1 MARSTL
7 TPDQERRNAYAAANM
22 LPLPFDDNRPVNILD
37 LPRSEF
43 MAMLPEIQQSGGD
56 VDMMLREYNRRNSIF
71 APIMDAADRS
81 SQEMTEAGRR
91 PVAGT
96 MGLLSRNIEGD
107 LGLRPEP
114 MAALTGLLGGTAGAV
129 DQTLNATVGRVPAA
143 DVDAAALT
151 GAGLAMGGG
160 GLLSRPAGSI
170 GMGGRVA
177 APDLN
182 VARKDASSIFGAGTE
197 RVRYT
202 DPNSGGTMEVVVR
215 PDGSA
220 SVLELEVPEGF
231 RGQGIGQALQSRVMQ
246 DFPVMGGQVSSRAA
260 ATTAY
265 RLGRRPYGRPDATI
279 EDVFRAIDEDSSVN
293 LITPA
298 AQPRPVSPAQ
308 EVAALLR
315 SGRAADVTDEMMA
328 RVDPQ
333 EMFALYQRGE
343 TGMDLPMDEASR
355 MRRAIQQ
362 GFDVNDEMYRGDA
375 PRLAFQTGQGQRDQ
389 IGVTMS
395 SSPDVAASYI
405 PARGDGGIY
414 PIFSRG
420 QSDAII
426 DAQGRNWNVIDRNAR
441 VGFQGD
447 DSLLRD
453 YIPDSYFEP
462 YDVMSGTD
470 FLDTN
475 DLSRMF
481 QGYGADRVRFNDL
494 VDRGGSAKYYGP
506 ESSMPSDVMM
516 VSNPA
521 NVRSR
526 FARFDSR
533 LSNLSNLNAANV
545 SPLAGLLAT
554 GAGQAEMERLRP
566 LLGLLAER

>member
-1 MARSTL
+1 
-7 TPDQERRNAYAAANM
+7 
-22 LPLPFDDNRPVNILD
+22 
-37 LPRSEF
+37 
-43 MAMLPEIQQSGGD
+43 
-56 VDMMLREYNRRNSIF
+56 
-71 APIMDAADRS
+71 
-81 SQEMTEAGRR
+81 
-91 PVAGT
+91 
-96 MGLLSRNIEGD
+96 
-107 LGLRPEP
+107 
-114 MAALTGLLGGTAGAV
+114 MAALTGLLGGGFGAL

-343 TGMDLPMDEASR
+343 TGMDLPMDDASR
-355 MRRAIQQ
+355 MARAREMGFNPAFHGTGADIMAVDPSFFGNGADLLGSGFYTSTNPNRAVRYVPREETPSTTLSENFAEGGNMLPLMVREQSPFVLEDMQGDVSSQMAKSFANDPFFSASSLSSGVFAFLTIRRTSDPA
-362 GFDVNDEMYRGDA
+362 
-375 PRLAFQTGQGQRDQ
+375 
-389 IGVTMS
+389 
-395 SSPDVAASYI
+395 SPALI
-405 PARGDGGIY
+405 PDCLIY
-414 PIFSRG
+414 PTST
-420 QSDAII
+420 QPT
-426 DAQGRNWNVIDRNAR
+426 
-441 VGFQGD
+441 
-447 DSLLRD
+447 
-453 YIPDSYFEP
+453 YPH
-462 YDVMSGTD
+462 
-470 FLDTN
+470 
-475 DLSRMF
+475 
-481 QGYGADRVRFNDL
+481 
-494 VDRGGSAKYYGP
+494 
-506 ESSMPSDVMM
+506 
-516 VSNPA
+516 
-521 NVRSR
+521 
-526 FARFDSR
+526 
-533 LSNLSNLNAANV
+533 
-545 SPLAGLLAT
+545 
-554 GAGQAEMERLRP
+554 
-566 LLGLLAER
+566 